1 MSNNPST
8 PGQESFLGAVDI
20 TQLDSLFSAE
30 EKDVALRVRGF
41 VDEHIRPNIS
51 EWFDKAH
58 FPLEIIPEMGKLGVL
73 GMHLDGYGCP
83 GRSAVEYGLAAQEL
97 EAGDSGLRTFVSV
110 QGSLAMSAIHKH
122 GSEEHKQ
129 EWLPKMAKGEA
140 VGCFGLTEPD
150 AGSDPA
156 SMTTV
161 AKKDASGDW
170 ILNGTKRWIGLASVA
185 DVAIIWAQT
194 GEHGDARGVRGFV
207 VPTDTQGYSA
217 QVIEPKMSM
226 RASIQCE
233 IHLNDLRLPESAM
246 LPAET
251 AVGLGGP
258 FRCLNEAR
266 YGIIWGVM
274 GAARDSF
281 NAALEYSQQRKQFGT
296 PLSNFQITQTKLADM
311 AVGINRGYLLAHQI
325 GRLKDS
331 AKDSSGAAE
340 QATGLPHGS
349 LLPAT
354 ISTGKLD
361 NTRVALTIAREA
373 RAMLG
378 GNGISLEHSP
388 LRHANNL
395 ESVRTYEGTD
405 EVHQLTIGRHLTGVG
420 AFHAR

>member
-1 MSNNPST
+1 M
-8 PGQESFLGAVDI
+8 
-20 TQLDSLFSAE
+20 
-30 EKDVALRVRGF
+30 
-41 VDEHIRPNIS
+41 
-51 EWFDKAH
+51 
-58 FPLEIIPEMGKLGVL
+58 
-73 GMHLDGYGCP
+73 
-83 GRSAVEYGLAAQEL
+83 
-97 EAGDSGLRTFVSV
+97 
-110 QGSLAMSAIHKH
+110 
-122 GSEEHKQ
+122 
-129 EWLPKMAKGEA
+129 
-140 VGCFGLTEPD
+140 
-150 AGSDPA
+150 
-156 SMTTV
+156 
-161 AKKDASGDW
+161 
-170 ILNGTKRWIGLASVA
+170 
-185 DVAIIWAQT
+185 
-194 GEHGDARGVRGFV
+194 RGFV
-207 VPTDTQGYSA
+207 VPTDTKGYSA

-266 YGIIWGVM
+266 YGI
-274 GAARDSF
+274 
-281 NAALEYSQQRKQFGT
+281 
-296 PLSNFQITQTKLADM
+296 
-311 AVGINRGYLLAHQI
+311 NRGYLLAHQI

-331 AKDSSGAAE
+331 MKDSAGAAE

-378 GNGISLEHSP
+378 GNGISLEYSP

-405 EVHQLTIGRHLTGVG
+405 EVHQLTIGRHLTGPR
-420 AFHAR
+420 A